1 MAAVNARAGGRGGV
15 ALRAATAAGPG
26 AAAAAPAPRGS
37 WGAAGVVASQRRGAG
52 VRARAAGPP
61 PEGVSVPS
69 REPDLPKQMFGFCD
83 TAEVWN
89 SRFAMVGFF
98 ALLFVELVFHKGL
111 LEMMGL
117 NVGTGLGFEF

>member
-1 MAAVNARAGGRGGV
+1 MGV
-15 ALRAATAAGPG
+15 A
-26 AAAAAPAPRGS
+26 S
-37 WGAAGVVASQRRGAG
+37 RRGAG
-52 VRARAAGPP
+52 VRARAAGP

-98 ALLFVELVFHKGL
+98 ALLFVELVFHKGI

-117 NVGTGLGFEF
+117 SVGKGLGFEF